1 MTSNFIQLSLTGE
14 TVAVTVTFEP
24 ISPEDTACALATS
37 MTCATSG
44 SWPDVVADASD
55 VVVVDDSDEL
65 EHPARRRAARRTT
78 NSERVHSGVRR
89 ETGKSEND
97 EG

>member
-1 MTSNFIQLSLTGE
+1 
-14 TVAVTVTFEP
+14 
-24 ISPEDTACALATS
+24 
-37 MTCATSG
+37 
-44 SWPDVVADASD
+44 

>member
-1 MTSNFIQLSLTGE
+1 
-14 TVAVTVTFEP
+14 
-24 ISPEDTACALATS
+24 
-37 MTCATSG
+37 
-44 SWPDVVADASD
+44 

-78 NSERVHSGVRR
+78 NSERVQSGLRR
-89 ETGKSEND
+89 EVGKSEND

>member
-24 ISPEDTACALATS
+24 TSPEDTACALATS

-44 SWPDVVADASD
+44 SWPDVVVEAAE
-55 VVVVDDSDEL
+55 VVVDEDSVEL
-65 EHPARRRAARRTT
+65 EHPASRSAAKRTPKIE
-78 NSERVHSGVRR
+78 SVHNGVRR
-89 ETGKSEND
+89 ETGNSEND